1 MLVSYVRMILPP
13 NINWQIEIDKPSE
26 TSKMNIELEFSSGL
40 PSKIIVIPIPTS
52 INFHL
57 EINNPEETSKL
68 EAEFAEEVKK
78 RGEDFKYYKDQVPV
92 VAKTIYLQCFP
103 PQFGEH
109 PEERANNEE
118 ISEKLSGVTTLNE
131 IYAAIKDKVSR
142 FSFCAFSKS
151 NLKTS
156 ERKSHISFGQVPKL
170 EPIRIPMNQEQVTHL
185 FSIIGS
191 YN

>member
-1 MLVSYVRMILPP
+1 MILPP

-26 TSKMNIELEFSSGL
+26 TSKMNIELEFSSSGL

-142 FSFCAFSKS
+142 FSFCAQ